1 MYIHILFI
9 LCALSLNL
17 RRIPRYGQRS
27 FHIPVYNYKNV
38 QCAVTNMFKDRI
50 QAGHVLADLLA
61 RYEGQSAVVLAIPR
75 GGVQVAFPVAVRLRA
90 PLDLVIPRKLPV
102 PSNTEAGF
110 GAITADGSRALNDDL
125 ITYLGLT
132 DSEVDEIAAEVLAE
146 VKRRETRYRGDRP
159 FPELTDRIA
168 IVVDDGLATGY
179 TALAAI
185 NYVKKRKP
193 KRVILAAPVAS
204 KGAEILV
211 KSQVDEYIC
220 QLTSDRQ
227 WFAVASFYE
236 RFYDL
241 TDEEV
246 LTCIKKYELVAEGW

>member
-1 MYIHILFI
+1 M
-9 LCALSLNL
+9 
-17 RRIPRYGQRS
+17 
-27 FHIPVYNYKNV
+27 
-38 QCAVTNMFKDRI
+38 
-50 QAGHVLADLLA
+50 
-61 RYEGQSAVVLAIPR
+61 
-75 GGVQVAFPVAVRLRA
+75 
-90 PLDLVIPRKLPV
+90 
-102 PSNTEAGF
+102 
-110 GAITADGSRALNDDL
+110 
-125 ITYLGLT
+125 
-132 DSEVDEIAAEVLAE
+132 LAE

-211 KSQVDEYIC
+211 KCQVDEYIC

>member
-1 MYIHILFI
+1 
-9 LCALSLNL
+9 
-17 RRIPRYGQRS
+17 
-27 FHIPVYNYKNV
+27 
-38 QCAVTNMFKDRI
+38 
-50 QAGHVLADLLA
+50 
-61 RYEGQSAVVLAIPR
+61 
-75 GGVQVAFPVAVRLRA
+75 
-90 PLDLVIPRKLPV
+90 
-102 PSNTEAGF
+102 
-110 GAITADGSRALNDDL
+110 
-125 ITYLGLT
+125 
-132 DSEVDEIAAEVLAE
+132 VLAE

-185 NYVKKRKP
+185 NYVKKRNP
-193 KRVILAAPVAS
+193 KRVILAVPVAS
-204 KGAEILV
+204 KGAEMLV
-211 KSQVDEYIC
+211 RSEVDEYIC
-220 QLTSDRQ
+220 PLTSNRP